1 MEEYIEQLSF
11 KNALL
16 FSIGLA
22 CMYYFF
28 FYSVNNY
35 KQVIEDANTK
45 IATSNAEIR
54 KVDLLIREKQE
65 LETELL
71 KNEELV
77 RNSKEFVPT
86 GFLTETALEKLT
98 IKARSYGLSIENIG
112 TFSDW
117 QTEDQLEIADLKIG
131 LKGTYSQIMFFISDF
146 TREKNFYG
154 FKNLRLTPVRNSQ
167 QSDENQINIA
177 LDVLILKLVESDDES
192 SLEKENI

>member
-1 MEEYIEQLSF
+1 MEEYIEQLSL

-16 FSIGLA
+16 VSIGLA

-35 KQVIEDANTK
+35 KQVVMDADSK
-45 IATSNAEIR
+45 ITASNAEIKR
-54 KVDLLIREKQE
+54 VDLLIREKQE

-86 GFLTETALEKLT
+86 DFLTETALEKLT

-117 QTEDQLEIADLKIG
+117 KTEDQLLIADLKIG

-167 QSDENQINIA
+167 QSDEDQITIA
-177 LDVLILKLVESDDES
+177 LDVSILKLVESDDEP
-192 SLEKENI
+192 SLEKESI